1 MEKTA
6 STPIQLFR
14 GMTADELAA
23 LRAAHCIR
31 VQRYDKNALIYH
43 AGRVVHE
50 IGIVQSGS
58 VNVESNDLWGNKSI
72 LSHVEAGQAF
82 AETYA
87 LCGEPLMVDVAAA
100 AESLLKRGDGD
111 AALLYL
117 ALQRFGRGVTPEELE
132 RVLPTMSRLRMDAAE
147 GVLQELGLLPRP
159 QQPRPEP
166 AEERAVYSTEDIS
179 ALLTDNE
186 GFRLLIPQAEQQLG
200 KKLRTADLQILA
212 GLYDDLG
219 LPADVI
225 YLLLCHCVERA
236 KAQWGEG
243 RRPTMR
249 QVEKEG
255 YHWAQMGL
263 FDQVSAAAYLRTWSR
278 RRQKMGAYMQALHL
292 PDRPPVEAESRYIAD
307 WMDMGFPPETVAMAY
322 ERTVFYKKDMNWRY
336 LNGILRRWHDSGWH
350 TPQQVERGEARKPS
364 PTPPQESGDTG
375 GQQNAWMR
383 RYIKR

>member
-1 MEKTA
+1 M
-6 STPIQLFR
+6 SGYILR
-14 GMTADELAA
+14 GGQENMTMPVSA
-23 LRAAHCIR
+23 
-31 VQRYDKNALIYH
+31 V
-43 AGRVVHE
+43 
-50 IGIVQSGS
+50 
-58 VNVESNDLWGNKSI
+58 
-72 LSHVEAGQAF
+72 
-82 AETYA
+82 
-87 LCGEPLMVDVAAA
+87 
-100 AESLLKRGDGD
+100 ESLLRRGEGD

-132 RVLPTMSRLRMDAAE
+132 KVLPTMSRLRLDAAE

-166 AEERAVYSTEDIS
+166 AAERPAYSAEDIT

-255 YHWAQMGL
+255 YHWAQLGL

-292 PDRPPVEAESRYIAD
+292 PERPPVEAESRYISD

-350 TPQQVERGEARKPS
+350 TPQQVQRGEERKPS
-364 PTPPQESGDTG
+364 PTPPAGGEQSGG
-375 GQQNAWMR
+375 EQNAWMR